1 MRREE
6 KEWKETELA
15 FIRQLRQYTAAYSSS
30 LDNRQNEI
38 RFFHEIMDQMPTHLW
53 IADAQTHEILFMNQ
67 AMKEDFQL
75 TSPEGQPCWKV
86 LQRGMNGPCRFCPLP
101 ALAAQSDLKLPHT
114 QGERKNTLNQR
125 IYRNRDSLIH
135 WIDGRLVHF
144 QHAIDV
150 TESHRQRLDADT
162 DELTLIPNRRAGL
175 RTLDELLEQVGQG
188 QLSITAAML
197 DIDQLK
203 AVNDQFGHREG
214 DVLIRQISQT
224 LTRLLRQED
233 LFFRLSGDEFILVL
247 INQPVSAG
255 TALLNQ
261 AQMQLRQWAEAEK
274 KAYRCSFCFGLIFV
288 AAGTQLACGTL
299 LSQVDDAMYTQKRL
313 LHIQLKESEKA
324 QMQLNEYHGEVSF
337 STSFIARAKAS

>member
-1 MRREE
+1 MEG
-6 KEWKETELA
+6 
-15 FIRQLRQYTAAYSSS
+15 TAAGDERTVPFLS
-30 LDNRQNEI
+30 
-38 RFFHEIMDQMPTHLW
+38 
-53 IADAQTHEILFMNQ
+53 
-67 AMKEDFQL
+67 
-75 TSPEGQPCWKV
+75 
-86 LQRGMNGPCRFCPLP
+86 
-101 ALAAQSDLKLPHT
+101 AAGAGRSVRSKAAAYA
-114 QGERKNTLNQR
+114 ERAENTLNQR

-150 TESHRQRLDADT
+150 TESHRLRLDADT

-255 TALLNQ
+255 TAP
-261 AQMQLRQWAEAEK
+261 AQPGAD
-274 KAYRCSFCFGLIFV
+274 
-288 AAGTQLACGTL
+288 AA
-299 LSQVDDAMYTQKRL
+299 SAM
-313 LHIQLKESEKA
+313 
-324 QMQLNEYHGEVSF
+324 G
-337 STSFIARAKAS
+337 

>member
-1 MRREE
+1 
-6 KEWKETELA
+6 
-15 FIRQLRQYTAAYSSS
+15 
-30 LDNRQNEI
+30 
-38 RFFHEIMDQMPTHLW
+38 
-53 IADAQTHEILFMNQ
+53 MNQ

-150 TESHRQRLDADT
+150 TESHRLRLDADT

-197 DIDQLK
+197 DICLLYTSTLK
-203 AVNDQFGHREG
+203 LSHARGGCRIH
-214 DVLIRQISQT
+214 
-224 LTRLLRQED
+224 LR
-233 LFFRLSGDEFILVL
+233 
-247 INQPVSAG
+247 
-255 TALLNQ
+255 
-261 AQMQLRQWAEAEK
+261 
-274 KAYRCSFCFGLIFV
+274 C
-288 AAGTQLACGTL
+288 
-299 LSQVDDAMYTQKRL
+299 
-313 LHIQLKESEKA
+313 
-324 QMQLNEYHGEVSF
+324 
-337 STSFIARAKAS
+337 